1 MFSNQKKSFFKSKWF
16 YGIIAAALLAFGV
29 WVNYDGSSQKANT
42 ATEVDQQTQS
52 TTQSPAVVDSRD
64 DETSDETDEETTDE
78 SETTQTEETQ
88 QTYFLI
94 REIEGVV
101 KVFYC
106 NENGEESLY
115 QITTIPF
122 ALLSKE
128 DQQMLAEG
136 LQVNSKDELADFL
149 QNFDS

>member
-16 YGIIAAALLAFGV
+16 YGIIAAALLAFGI
-29 WVNYDGSSQKANT
+29 WINYDGGSQKANT
-42 ATEVDQQTQS
+42 ATKVDQQTQS
-52 TTQSPAVVDSRD
+52 TTQSPDVVDSRD
-64 DETSDETDEETTDE
+64 DETSETTDEETTDE
-78 SETTQTEETQ
+78 EETKETEETQ

-106 NENGEESLY
+106 NGNGEESLY

-136 LQVNSKDELADFL
+136 VQVNSKNELADFL

>member
-1 MFSNQKKSFFKSKWF
+1 M
-16 YGIIAAALLAFGV
+16 
-29 WVNYDGSSQKANT
+29 
-42 ATEVDQQTQS
+42 
-52 TTQSPAVVDSRD
+52 VDSRD
-64 DETSDETDEETTDE
+64 DETSEE
-78 SETTQTEETQ
+78 TEETQ

-106 NENGEESLY
+106 NGNGEESLY

-136 LQVNSKDELADFL
+136 VQVNSKNELADFL

>member
-1 MFSNQKKSFFKSKWF
+1 MFSNRKKSFFKSKWF
-16 YGIIAAALLAFGV
+16 YGIIAVALLAFGI
-29 WVNYDGSSQKANT
+29 WINYDGGSQKTNT
-42 ATEVDQQTQS
+42 ATKVDQQTQS
-52 TTQSPAVVDSRD
+52 TTQSPDVIDSRD
-64 DETSDETDEETTDE
+64 GETSETTEEETTDKE
-78 SETTQTEETQ
+78 ETKETEETQ

-106 NENGEESLY
+106 NGNGEESLY

-136 LQVNSKDELADFL
+136 VQVNSKNELADFL